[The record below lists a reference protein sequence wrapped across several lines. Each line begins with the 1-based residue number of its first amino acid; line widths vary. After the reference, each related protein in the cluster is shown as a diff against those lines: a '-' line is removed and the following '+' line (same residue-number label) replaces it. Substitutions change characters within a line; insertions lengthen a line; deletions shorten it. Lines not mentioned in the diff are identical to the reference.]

1 MKHLFWLTLLL
12 LTQATVPVKANN
24 GTDSLRSVLKALP
37 VEERLAKLNEL
48 ASVRYDEGKGMY
60 PKWLYKEVTELQN
73 EKYLPNALFHLVRYY
88 YGNKPD
94 SMRYYLAKAEPLF
107 LKEKRYEE
115 LFRMKA
121 WDIYMLSSEG
131 AQDAV
136 LPAARELVEL
146 ARQVGYPE
154 GEEMANQALANYYL
168 SHGLKKEGAE
178 LYEEVLDRMEKRN
191 APIIKRFNILRSLLN
206 NSIPDEAHKRALERM
221 KACLAECTEKDITM
235 LDAEISIDYCWY
247 VYYRTLASDACA
259 GKKAKEAKEYLEKAE
274 ALVKKNKM
282 SREELTIDNIRL
294 YYYQMI
300 GNNEGALAIIEKL
313 LKNLKETKKAINT
326 IDILEQKAKTL
337 SRMGMGMKAAETYQE
352 LIELKDSVTTAKY
365 YDELANWRTQHD
377 VDKLELKN
385 KQMALEASETHAQLL
400 LMGGGLILL
409 LLACGTL
416 AVISYSRHKYSM
428 QLKIAKEKAEEADR
442 MKSAFLANMNHEI
455 RTPLNAIVGFSQVLV
470 DEEDADVR
478 QEYQKI
484 IQNNNELLQRL
495 INDVLD
501 LSKIESNSMTF
512 SFFNIYLPEMMDEI
526 YRATLLRMPAGVL
539 LELKE
544 CFPINFY
551 TDRMRLT
558 QIITNLLNNAIKHTE
573 KGFIRFG
580 YDVLEN
586 EIKFFVEDTGEG
598 IPEDKLESIF
608 SRFVQLSDW
617 SKGVGLGLAICKG
630 LISNMGGKIAVTSK
644 LGEGSVFYVTFPIH
658 KKDGGMKISS
668 R

>member
-1 MKHLFWLTLLL
+1 MKQLFWLTLLL
-12 LTQATVPVKANN
+12 LTQATVPVKAET
-24 GTDSLRSVLKALP
+24 GTDSLRLVLKALP
-37 VEERLAKLNEL
+37 AEERLARLNEL
-48 ASVRYDEGKGMY
+48 ASVYYDQGGGMY
-60 PKWLYKEVTELQN
+60 PKWFYKEVTEQQN
-73 EKYLPNALFHLVRYY
+73 EEYLPNALFHLVRYY
-88 YGNKPD
+88 YAKKPD
-94 SMRYYLAKAEPLF
+94 SMRYYLAEAEPLF

-121 WDIYMLSSEG
+121 WNIYMLSSEG
-131 AQDAV
+131 AQDAI
-136 LPAARELVEL
+136 LPATRELVEL
-146 ARQVGYPE
+146 ARRLDFPE

-168 SHGLKKEGAE
+168 SHGLKKEGAD
-178 LYEEVLDRMEKRN
+178 LYEEVLNHMEKRN

-206 NSIPDEAHKRALERM
+206 SSIPNEAHMRALERM
-221 KACLAECTEKDITM
+221 KACLTECTEKGITM

-247 VYYRTLASDACA
+247 VYYRTLAADACINENPE
-259 GKKAKEAKEYLEKAE
+259 EAKEYLAKAE
-274 ALVKKNKM
+274 ALVKKNNM
-282 SREELTIDNIRL
+282 FREEMTLDNIRL
-294 YYYQMI
+294 YYYRLV
-300 GNNEGALAIIEKL
+300 GDNEGALAIIEKL
-313 LKNLKETKKAINT
+313 LKNFKDSNRPVGYL
-326 IDILEQKAKTL
+326 DILEQKAKTYIRL
-337 SRMGMGMKAAETYQE
+337 GAGMKAAETYE
-352 LIELKDSVTTAKY
+352 EFIALKDSVTSAKY
-365 YDELANWRTQHD
+365 YDELAYWRTQHD

-385 KQMALEASETHAQLL
+385 KQMALEASETHAQIL

-416 AVISYSRHKYSM
+416 AIISYSRHQYSK
-428 QLKIAKEKAEEADR
+428 QLKLAKEKAEEADR

-470 DEEDADVR
+470 DEDDAEVR
-478 QEYQKI
+478 LEYLKI

-495 INDVLD
+495 VNDVLD

-526 YRATLLRMPAGVL
+526 FRSTQLRMPEGVV

-544 CFPINFY
+544 CPAINFY

-580 YDVLEN
+580 YDILET

-630 LISNMGGKIAVTSK
+630 LISKMGGTIAVTSK
-644 LGEGSVFYVTFPIH
+644 LGVGSVFYVTLPIQ
-658 KKDGGMKISS
+658 KA
-668 R
+668 